1 MPEPISTSAAI
12 AAANIASQGINA
24 FSTSSMNRKTREWN
38 EAMYQK
44 QRQDALDDWNRQ
56 TLYNS
61 PIEQMR
67 RLKEAGLNPNLVY
80 GSGQAQQ
87 PAQPVRG
94 TDIKSWNPTPPQI
107 DMGEAVRGAL
117 SAEQSIL
124 NQQLIKANIVK
135 TFADAGLKQ
144 KALDYYDQNFQINKE
159 YKQAQTIFI
168 IDDNQRKDLK
178 NTQDIAESASRI
190 LKQAADTANTQ
201 QATKNAKIAYQNLVT
216 DGKMKELQLMWK
228 TMGLDN
234 DAEFLEV
241 LLARAVYNPEK
252 AEIDLKNYIEAVK
265 KVSKSGFQ
273 AVGEM
278 GSDFLEWMK
287 SKFGFKK
294 N

>member
-1 MPEPISTSAAI
+1 MDPVTASLAI
-12 AAANIASQGINA
+12 AGTQLASQGINA

-61 PIEQMR
+61 PIEQMK

-94 TDIKSWNPTPPQI
+94 TDMKSWNPTPPQV
-107 DMGEAVRGAL
+107 DLGEAVRGSL
-117 SAEQSIL
+117 SAEQAIL
-124 NQQLIKANIVK
+124 NQQLTKANIVK
-135 TFADAGLKQ
+135 TIADSGLKQ
-144 KALDYYDQNFQINKE
+144 KALDYYDENFRINKE
-159 YKQAQTIFI
+159 YKEAQTVFL

-178 NTQDIAESASRI
+178 NTQDLEESAARI
-190 LKQAADTANTQ
+190 LKINADKANTE
-201 QATKNAKIAYQNLVT
+201 QATRNAKQAYNNLIT

-241 LLARAVYNPEK
+241 LLARAVYDPAK
-252 AEIDLKNYIEAVK
+252 ADKDLKRYIEAVK
-265 KVSKSGFQ
+265 QVSKSGFQ

-278 GSDFLEWMK
+278 GADFADWIK